1 MDHALRLRSTDRLD
15 RQIGVLK
22 AQAVG
27 CDQIQWKPVGRQLFQ
42 RQLTGEKIVATRT
55 FDGDVLIG
63 NLRQREIR
71 KFRDLTLH
79 Q

>member
-1 MDHALRLRSTDRLD
+1 MNYALRLRSTDRLD
-15 RQIGVLK
+15 RKIGVLK

-27 CDQIQWKPVGRQLFQ
+27 CDQVQRKPVRRQLLQ
-42 RQLTGEKIVATRT
+42 CQLTGEKIVAARA

-79 Q
+79 

>member
-22 AQAVG
+22 AKTVG
-27 CDQIQWKPVGRQLFQ
+27 CDQVQRKPVRRQLLQ
-42 RQLTGEKIVATRT
+42 RQLTGEKVVAACA

-63 NLRQREIR
+63 NLRQGEVR
-71 KFRDLTLH
+71 KLRDLTLH